1 MKKQTK
7 VGKVMHEFK
16 TGKLHSGKSGKI
28 VKNPK
33 QAIAIALSEAKKSTK
48 GYAKGGE
55 VIAPTKNQ
63 VQAEA
68 HDVDFSQFTNQDGYM
83 KGGVDVEVS
92 NPLETQEQQVRGQR
106 RMMPEKRTKAK
117 WF

>member
-33 QAIAIALSEAKKSTK
+33 QAIAIALSEARKSTK

-68 HDVDFSQFTNQDGYM
+68 HDVDFSQFTNEDGYM
-83 KGGVDVEVS
+83 KGGIDVEVS
-92 NPLETQEQQVRGQR
+92 NPLETQEQPVRGQR
-106 RMMPEKRTKAK
+106 RMMPEKRKIAK

>member
-1 MKKQTK
+1 MVKNKIKT
-7 VGKVMHEFK
+7 VMHEFK
-16 TGKLHSGKSGKI
+16 AGKLHSGKSGEI

-33 QAIAIALSEAKKSTK
+33 QAIAIALSESRKATK
-48 GYAKGGE
+48 GYAEGGD
-55 VIAPTKNQ
+55 VIAPTKNE

-68 HDVDFSQFTNQDGYM
+68 HNVDFSQFTNQDGYM

-106 RMMPEKRTKAK
+106 RMLSDKRRKAK

>member
-1 MKKQTK
+1 MVKNKIKT
-7 VGKVMHEFK
+7 VMHEFK
-16 TGKLHSGKSGKI
+16 AGKLHSGKSGEI

-33 QAIAIALSEAKKSTK
+33 QAIAIALSESRKATK
-48 GYAKGGE
+48 GYAEGGD
-55 VIAPTKNQ
+55 VIAPTKNE

-106 RMMPEKRTKAK
+106 RMLSDKRRKAK

>member
-33 QAIAIALSEAKKSTK
+33 QAIAIALSESRKATK
-48 GYAKGGE
+48 GYAEGGE

-83 KGGVDVEVS
+83 KGGVDVETS
-92 NPLETQEQQVRGQR
+92 NPLQTQEQQVRGQR